1 VSTTCTRGEGG
12 EGGGTDH
19 GRHGEGTEDVEFL
32 VDEQICAKRKCGGGR
47 GEGKDERGRGM
58 QEKGDVE
65 SFADNA
71 NEAGPPAST
80 QIEQG
85 DTLDSP
91 VVIICHRGK
100 AACPASKPNALSLA
114 KSDSPWGKESASK

>member
-1 VSTTCTRGEGG
+1 
-12 EGGGTDH
+12 
-19 GRHGEGTEDVEFL
+19 
-32 VDEQICAKRKCGGGR
+32 
-47 GEGKDERGRGM
+47 M

-71 NEAGPPAST
+71 NEAGINRNDDHPLPPPAST

-114 KSDSPWGKESASK
+114 KSDSPWGKKSASK